1 MRSSILLY
9 LIYYFSYP
17 NENTITH
24 TYFHPIRDVV
34 RTIVNLSDARNIKGI
49 HYEFLQAHWK
59 YTSILCLSLSF
70 APVCN
75 VLVHM
80 KGQEMWWG
88 HSNSVLRCV
97 WRIRASWMC
106 FNFNIIKTSLYKN
119 IYKNKIGVQMQ
130 FLFAWLAGTDSSIL
144 RQKKIYQIMC
154 RHEEKKKASSSKDKQ
169 HGSKIQQKHKN
180 YPPNWPSTY
189 TNTLTCTYQVYMVH
203 EPNNSFIPQLAFSP
217 ISLSFIIKSCF
228 SCACTV
234 YTMCTSA
241 DLLLAQFTVRSKA
254 NRFNSARCR
263 VQAVEWSSMY
273 TLKSEFGWYRCKT
286 IGYQL

>member
-17 NENTITH
+17 KENTITH

-154 RHEEKKKASSSKDKQ
+154 RHEEKKKRVAAKINSTEVKYSKNT
-169 HGSKIQQKHKN
+169 KIIRQIDHPHTQTRSHAHIR
-180 YPPNWPSTY
+180 Y
-189 TNTLTCTYQVYMVH
+189 TWCM
-203 EPNNSFIPQLAFSP
+203 SP
-217 ISLSFIIKSCF
+217 TIRLFLS
-228 SCACTV
+228 
-234 YTMCTSA
+234 
-241 DLLLAQFTVRSKA
+241 
-254 NRFNSARCR
+254 
-263 VQAVEWSSMY
+263 
-273 TLKSEFGWYRCKT
+273 
-286 IGYQL
+286 